1 VFKPGLTSEE
11 LFMADSDTPAGK
23 TGADAAIEAAQTAAQ
38 TGARQAKEGA
48 RAAEAVAATTAE
60 ASRAAAKANTDILRS
75 QIETAQQAVRSG
87 MEASARSFEG
97 LTQNW
102 TRTFGAAAPNPD
114 LAERSAQNIQ
124 VVSEASS
131 VLAKG
136 AQDASRAWLELTQR
150 AMRTNLEAF
159 GQFAGCRS
167 VQEVMAVQ
175 SNLLRDN
182 LQQAI
187 ESGEVI
193 ARVSADTIREAT
205 QAMQSNQPGTRI

>member
-1 VFKPGLTSEE
+1 
-11 LFMADSDTPAGK
+11 MADSDTTATPAGK
-23 TGADAAIEAAQTAAQ
+23 AGTEAASEAARKAAQ
-38 TGARQAKEGA
+38 AGARQAKEGV
-48 RAAEAVAATTAE
+48 RAAEAVAAKTAE
-60 ASRAAAKANTDILRS
+60 AGRAAARANSDILRS
-75 QIETAQQAVRSG
+75 QFETAQQAMRSG
-87 MEASARSFEG
+87 LEASARSFEG

-102 TRTFGAAAPNPD
+102 TRTFGMAAPNPD
-114 LAERSAQNIQ
+114 LAERSAQNVQ

-136 AQDASRAWLELTQR
+136 AQDASRAWFELTQR

-159 GQFAGCRS
+159 SQFAGCRS
-167 VQEVMAVQ
+167 MQEVMAVQ

-193 ARVSADTIREAT
+193 ARVSADTIRQAT
-205 QAMQSNQPGTRI
+205 QAMQATPPETRV

>member
-1 VFKPGLTSEE
+1 
-11 LFMADSDTPAGK
+11 MADSDKTATPAGK
-23 TGADAAIEAAQTAAQ
+23 AGADAAIEAAQAAAD
-38 TGARQAKEGA
+38 TGARQAKEGV
-48 RAAEAVAATTAE
+48 RAAEEVAAKTAE

-75 QIETAQQAVRSG
+75 QIETAQQAMRSSL
-87 MEASARSFEG
+87 EASARSFEG

-102 TRTFGAAAPNPD
+102 TRTLGVAAPNPD
-114 LAERSAQNIQ
+114 LAERSAQNVQ

-136 AQDASRAWLELTQR
+136 AQDASRAWFELTQR
-150 AMRTNLEAF
+150 AVRTNLEAL
-159 GQFAGCRS
+159 GQFASCRS